1 MASRRVGYQ
10 GREWSSRVECDLESA
25 INYEFRGMPEQ
36 EFAQEA
42 RVQLEGIAMNK
53 RPFRAMRVKDVE
65 MEKVTWNRQSGKQE
79 TRKST

>member
-1 MASRRVGYQ
+1 
-10 GREWSSRVECDLESA
+10 
-25 INYEFRGMPEQ
+25 MPEQ